1 MSRYYSA
8 DQDIRFRM
16 TTPEEER
23 SLFLMA
29 RRGCEV
35 SREFLIR
42 NHLLFAM
49 MQAKATVSGDLPDD
63 EVTSAAN
70 YAVMKAF
77 NTFDPNRGTRFT
89 TYLRSFIKG
98 EIASLWRSKFSCG
111 VLDPSAQV
119 QPTGSVKRNPPDMKF
134 DSDGSYAV
142 VVDATHR
149 IADESPTVEEIDLKK
164 FNRLALAKAMLRLPK
179 RDAEFLRLYY
189 VEDFTYERIAK
200 RFRMTRQNVQAF
212 HARSIDKLRVWLKR
226 EGVQP

>member
-1 MSRYYSA
+1 MSNSYYSKS
-8 DQDIRFRM
+8 QDITFRM
-16 TTPEEER
+16 TTVSEER
-23 SLFLMA
+23 ELFAKA
-29 RRGCEV
+29 RAGDEV
-35 SREFLIR
+35 AREFLIR

-49 MQAKATVSGDLPDD
+49 MQAKRLVNGSLPND

-70 YAVMKAF
+70 FAVMKAF
-77 NTFDPNRGTRFT
+77 ESFDAKRGYRFT
-89 TYLRSFIKG
+89 TYVRNFIRG
-98 EIASLWRSKFSCG
+98 EVASLWRSKFSCG
-111 VLDPSAQV
+111 VIDPSASNSTQFIENVAPQRRNLLNVNQELDSTQQV
-119 QPTGSVKRNPPDMKF
+119 P
-134 DSDGSYAV
+134 
-142 VVDATHR
+142 
-149 IADESPTVEEIDLKK
+149 DESPTVEEIDLKK